1 MDPAKVS
8 ATRKQ
13 IVELSKQW
21 YEAENAPQSFRPGG
35 DAVPVSGTSV
45 TLETGLERTFG
56 WYRDMQVQLRHQRQ
70 V

>member
-1 MDPAKVS
+1 MTPP
-8 ATRKQ
+8 TRAD
-13 IVELSKQW
+13 IVALTRAW
-21 YEAENAPQSFRPGG
+21 YEAENAPQSFRPGV